1 LGPGDLSDN
10 VGAIDYNIIEVVKMT
25 EEQKQLSLE
34 IDDATSKGSY
44 SNFALIM
51 HNQNE
56 FMIDFAFLH
65 PQKAKVVSRIIT
77 NPSHAKRLLA
87 ALAENVK
94 QYEKKF
100 GEIKETQAADK
111 SLNVKLSNN

>member
-1 LGPGDLSDN
+1 MP
-10 VGAIDYNIIEVVKMT
+10 EVVLMA
-25 EEQKQLSLE
+25 EEQKQLTLE
-34 IDDATSKGSY
+34 IDDATSKGNY

-56 FMIDFAFLH
+56 FMMDFAFLH

-77 NPSHAKRLLA
+77 NPSHAKRFLA
-87 ALAENVK
+87 ALNENIK

-100 GEIKETQAADK
+100 GEIKETQSPDQ
-111 SLNVKLSNN
+111 SINIKLSNN

>member
-1 LGPGDLSDN
+1 M
-10 VGAIDYNIIEVVKMT
+10 A
-25 EEQKQLSLE
+25 EEQKQLTLE
-34 IDDATSKGSY
+34 IDDATSKGNY
-44 SNFALIM
+44 ANFALIM

-56 FMIDFAFLH
+56 FVMDFAFLH

-87 ALAENVK
+87 ALNENVK

-100 GEIKETQAADK
+100 GEIKETQGPDK
-111 SLNVKLSNN
+111 SINVKLSTN

>member
-1 LGPGDLSDN
+1 MS
-10 VGAIDYNIIEVVKMT
+10 
-25 EEQKQLSLE
+25 EEQKQLTLE
-34 IDDATSKGSY
+34 IDDATSKGAY

-51 HNQNE
+51 HNQTE

-77 NPSHAKRLLA
+77 NPSHAKRLLT
-87 ALAENVK
+87 ALTENIK

-100 GEIKETQAADK
+100 GEIKETQGPDK
-111 SLNVKLSNN
+111 SMNVKLSNN